1 MLNNKRKKGEL
12 CYMKS
17 IMNMPG
23 LKDVLITKIEEIEG
37 KYALYIELPKVPH
50 TCPSCRSITSKVHDY
65 RIQRISH
72 LKWFERLTVL
82 YYKRRRYSCSCGK
95 RFSEKSSFIDRYQR
109 FSKEWNQAIQ
119 ILGVKSPTFKSVAEK
134 MGTSISTVI
143 RRFDKVAEKQLTS
156 GVTLPKIIAID
167 EYKGDTNAGK
177 FQLVIAN
184 AETHEPI
191 DILPNRRKDTIKQYL
206 QKYGDQVEIVVMD
219 MNQSFKA
226 AVKEAL
232 NRPVIIADRFHYCR
246 YIYWALDKVRRSVQG
261 EWHVYNRKRLKRM
274 RYVFYKR
281 EAQLNEKQLWELNRY
296 RSLSPLL
303 KSAHELKEAYC
314 EWFDWA
320 KTSTD
325 MIEIK
330 ERLSL
335 FYRKVIES
343 DIPAFNQVIK
353 TMKNWQTEI
362 LNSFAF
368 GYSNGFLEGI
378 NNKTKVMKRNAY
390 GYKRFDRFRAKIL
403 LAIKYKKVG
412 LHLG

>member
-1 MLNNKRKKGEL
+1 
-12 CYMKS
+12 MKS
-17 IMNMPG
+17 IMNIPG
-23 LKDVLITKIEEIEG
+23 LKDVLVTKVEEIEG
-37 KYALYIELPKVPH
+37 KYALFIEMPKRSHV
-50 TCPSCRSITSKVHDY
+50 CPACQSITSKVHDY
-65 RIQRISH
+65 RIQKINH

-82 YYKRRRYSCSCGK
+82 YYKRRRYVCSCGK
-95 RFSEKSSFIDRYQR
+95 RFSEKTSFIERYQR

-119 ILGVKSPTFKSVAEK
+119 ILAVKSPTFKSIAEK
-134 MGTSISTVI
+134 MGTSSSTVI
-143 RRFDKVAEKQLTS
+143 RRFDQVAEQQLVS
-156 GVTLPKIIAID
+156 GVTLPKAIAID

-177 FQLVIAN
+177 FQLIIAN

-191 DILPNRRKDTIKQYL
+191 DILPNRRKDTIKHYL
-206 QKYGDQVEIVVMD
+206 QRFGDQVEIVVMD

-226 AVKEAL
+226 AVREAL

-246 YIYWALDKVRRSVQG
+246 YVYWALDKVRRTVQT
-261 EWHVYNRKRLKRM
+261 EWHSYDRKRVKRM
-274 RYVFYKR
+274 RHVFYKR

-296 RSLSPLL
+296 RSLSSQL
-303 KSAHELKEAYC
+303 KMAHELKEAYC

-320 KTSTD
+320 KHSND
-325 MIEIK
+325 MNEIK
-330 ERLSL
+330 TKLAC
-335 FYRKVIES
+335 FYRKVTEVN
-343 DIPAFNQVIK
+343 IPAFNQVIK

-362 LNSFAF
+362 LNSFTF

-403 LAIKYKKVG
+403 LTLKYKEVG

>member
-1 MLNNKRKKGEL
+1 
-12 CYMKS
+12 MKS
-17 IMNMPG
+17 IMNIPG
-23 LKDVLITKIEEIEG
+23 LKDVLITKIEEIEE
-37 KYALYIELPKVPH
+37 KVALFIEIPKSAH
-50 TCPSCRSITSKVHDY
+50 SCPVCQLLTSKIHDD
-65 RIQRISH
+65 RMQKISH
-72 LKWFERLTVL
+72 LKWFERQTVL
-82 YYKRRRYSCSCGK
+82 YYKRRRYVCSCGK
-95 RFSEKSSFIDRYQR
+95 RFSEKSSFIERYQR

-119 ILGVKSPTFKSVAEK
+119 VLAIKSPTFKSIAEK
-134 MGTSISTVI
+134 MGTSSSTVI
-143 RRFDKVAEKQLTS
+143 RRFDRVAKKELLS
-156 GVTLPKIIAID
+156 GVTLPKAIAID

-177 FQLVIAN
+177 FQLIIAN

-191 DILPNRRKDTIKQYL
+191 DILPNRRKDTIKHYL
-206 QKYGDQVEIVVMD
+206 QKHGDQVEIVVMD

-246 YIYWALDKVRRSVQG
+246 SIYWALDKVRRTVQL
-261 EWHVYNRKRLKRM
+261 EWHAYDRKRMKRM

-296 RSLSPLL
+296 RSRSPLL

-320 KTSTD
+320 KKSTD
-325 MIEIK
+325 MNEIK
-330 ERLSL
+330 ERLLS
-335 FYRKVIES
+335 FYRKVTERN
-343 DIPAFNQVIK
+343 IPAFNQVMK
-353 TMKNWQTEI
+353 TLKNWQTEI

-403 LAIKYKKVG
+403 LTMKYKEIG